1 MKNIKSLIKRAIALS
16 LLSVSPLV
24 LAQPVVL
31 INTFSVETSKEAETL
46 AYWESARDV
55 LIEQPG
61 YISTTL
67 HRSLSAGATYLYVN
81 VANWESQK
89 HFIDAISVMRK
100 QLPAL
105 DIKGV
110 TADPNLYE
118 VIRH

>member
-1 MKNIKSLIKRAIALS
+1 MKRFIKSFIPLS
-16 LLSVSPLV
+16 LLSISSLA

-31 INTFSVETSKEAETL
+31 INTFSVDASKHEETL

-55 LIEQPG
+55 LVQQPG

-67 HRSLSAGATYLYVN
+67 HRALSTDATYLYVN

-89 HFIDAISVMRK
+89 HFIDAISVMREE
-100 QLPAL
+100 LPAL
-105 DIKGV
+105 NLEGV

-118 VIRH
+118 VIRN

>member
-1 MKNIKSLIKRAIALS
+1 M
-16 LLSVSPLV
+16 
-24 LAQPVVL
+24 
-31 INTFSVETSKEAETL
+31 NTFSVEASKEADTL

-67 HRSLSAGATYLYVN
+67 HRSLSADAHLPVN

-110 TADPNLYE
+110 TADLIFTKLFATN
-118 VIRH
+118 